1 MAIPL
6 QTATMLPRRFA
17 GARFSALPLTIGIA
31 LLPALVRFVRTAR
44 AVESSDLRSPEQRA
58 PLFEGTRWFEAGET
72 HVTYRG
78 VLGEHLQGEDQIT
91 IVDPHVKSF
100 RQIRMLGEL
109 LASLARPDGAEVHVR
124 LVTGRPSNGL
134 EWEIGQATALMTVK
148 EAAAER
154 GVHLTVNFAET
165 NHDRWITTPRWT
177 IILGKGIDFWAA
189 HTCGS
194 RPEQDRIIGQ
204 KFAVTYIRN
213 N

>member
-6 QTATMLPRRFA
+6 QISTLLPRRSA
-17 GARFSALPLTIGIA
+17 GARLSALPPSIGIA
-31 LLPALVRFVRTAR
+31 LLPALVRFVRPAG
-44 AVESSDLRSPEQRA
+44 AVESSDLPSPEKQA

-78 VLGEHLQGEDQIT
+78 VLGEHLQGEEQIT

-109 LASLARPDGAEVHVR
+109 LESLAHPDGAGVHVR
-124 LVTGRPSNGL
+124 LVTGRPSIGL
-134 EWEIGQATALMTVK
+134 EWEVGQATALIAVK
-148 EAAAER
+148 EAVAAL
-154 GVHLTVNFAET
+154 GVHLTVDFDNT
-165 NHDRWITTPRWT
+165 NHDRWITTSRWT
-177 IILGKGIDFWAA
+177 IILGEGIDFWAA

-204 KFAVTYIRN
+204 KFAVTYTRSN
-213 N
+213 